1 MTNIT
6 KGEYMI
12 ILKILR
18 KSHHLT
24 QEKLAI
30 KLGVNQQT
38 IARWERG
45 ATEPS
50 IKQLRQLSEQ
60 FNVSVDELINNK
72 PIAVKSVANIIARN
86 IIGEANG
93 ISNTKR

>member
-1 MTNIT
+1 MH
-6 KGEYMI
+6 

-18 KSHHLT
+18 KSHYLT
-24 QEKLAI
+24 QEKLA
-30 KLGVNQQT
+30 KKFGVTQQT
-38 IARWERG
+38 IARWEKG
-45 ATEPS
+45 LTEPS
-50 IKQLRQLSEQ
+50 IKQLRQLSEY

-72 PIAVKSVANIIARN
+72 PIAVKSVANIIAKN